1 MADSKAQKIVIGSP
15 DDVSVNEANNL
26 SRALS
31 LADRA
36 AEVKQRAVEIYD
48 NGQTQPVRTY
58 SGRGSKPIVYIGF
71 TRVAAVQLIR
81 EGFQVPTG
89 EVETVPGEKE
99 GETVER
105 PVFRTIHD
113 AEFPLAFVVDDI
125 TEKEADIRGLAD
137 NYQSNKPNDLD
148 LARSGKAL
156 QEKYG
161 LNDTQVTQLLGISDP
176 FKFGRVKKLL
186 RAPGFVQDAI
196 QAGTLATAAALTAL
210 DAEGEGR
217 TAAMAL
223 IKEKA
228 GEGKAPTQAQVKK
241 AINEAGNEQSE
252 TPRTR
257 TAPSGSEIRN
267 DFTVLNG
274 EIEGDATIPA
284 EYVLF
289 SGEMLRYLN
298 GKITFKTLTKRL
310 DEAFGVKPAK
320 KGGGRKKGGPAAKE
334 EAPETEEATA

>member
-1 MADSKAQKIVIGSP
+1 MADKSQKIVVGAP
-15 DDVSVNEANNL
+15 EDLLVNDENNL

-36 AEVKQRAVEIYD
+36 VEVKQRAVDIFD
-48 NGQTQPVRTY
+48 NGQTQPVRCY
-58 SGRGSKPIVYIGF
+58 PGRGAKPVVYIGF
-71 TRVAAVQLIR
+71 TRAAAVQMIR
-81 EGFQVPTG
+81 DGFQVPTG

-105 PVFRTIHD
+105 PVFRTIRD
-113 AEFPLAFVVDDI
+113 ENFPLSYVVDEI
-125 TEKEADIRGLAD
+125 TEAEADIRGLAD
-137 NYQSNKPNDLD
+137 NYQNNKPNDLD

-156 QEKYG
+156 QDKHG
-161 LNDTQVTQLLGISDP
+161 LNDTQITQLLNISDP

-186 RAPGFVQDAI
+186 RAPSFVQEAV
-196 QAGTLATAAALTAL
+196 QAGTLATSAALTAL

-228 GEGKAPTQAQVKK
+228 AEGKAPTQGQVKK
-241 AINEAGNEQSE
+241 AINDAGSTDGTQARPSA
-252 TPRTR
+252 RT
-257 TAPSGSEIRN
+257 GSEIRN
-267 DFTVLNG
+267 DFTVLESELQN
-274 EIEGDATIPA
+274 DATIPA

-289 SGEMLRYLN
+289 VGETLRYLN
-298 GKITFKTLTKRL
+298 GKITFKTLTKKY

-320 KGGGRKKGGPAAKE
+320 KGGGRKKGGPAAKDE
-334 EAPETEEATA
+334 PKDEPAEAEAA